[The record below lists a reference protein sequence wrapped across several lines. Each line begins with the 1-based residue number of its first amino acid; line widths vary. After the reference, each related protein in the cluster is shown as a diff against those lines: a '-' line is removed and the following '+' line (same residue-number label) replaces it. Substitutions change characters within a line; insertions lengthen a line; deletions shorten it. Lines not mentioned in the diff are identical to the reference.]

1 MTIYYKPDTALLGGI
16 QDNISDVLQTLG
28 LRLAIKTQLSAPY
41 YINAS
46 DVVDAFDLDGNGTP
60 KPVIKRP
67 PPPQSSNIFLSK
79 ILRPAVELE
88 AANLGIRH
96 TYAPW
101 GYPKSDLRVP
111 ALLTIVGGSLALGY
125 FGYLLLSG
133 RCD

>member
-1 MTIYYKPDTALLGGI
+1 MSIYYKPNTALQGDI
-16 QDNISDVLQTLG
+16 QDGISDVLQTLG

-41 YINAS
+41 YINAA
-46 DVVDAFDLDGNGTP
+46 DVVDAFDLDSNGVP
-60 KPVIKRP
+60 KPVNRP

-79 ILRPAVELE
+79 ILRPAIELE

-101 GYPKSDLRVP
+101 GYPRNDLRAP
-111 ALLTIVGGSLALGY
+111 ALLTIIGGTLALGY